1 MRRNTL
7 ILAAGKSTR
16 MKSRKSKV
24 LHEILGKSSLAYV
37 VELAHE
43 IESDEIFVIVS
54 PQEENIQ
61 LLFGEEL
68 NYVTQQHQLGTGDA
82 VASAAPFLE
91 DGTTLVLYGDVPCLR
106 AESLQELFDFHESQG
121 NDLSILSVDTEDPT
135 GYGRIVRDALGVVA
149 IVEHRDA
156 TPEQLSIREINSGI
170 LLMDTK
176 LLKTYISE
184 LTPSNVQ
191 GELYLTDLVEIFR
204 SAGYKVDA
212 YRMEDEEEIV
222 GINTRCQLAQATRVL
237 QERINNY
244 WMENGVTL
252 ISPESI
258 FIEDGVEIEQDVVIW
273 PGTYL
278 KGDTHISADC
288 EIGPEVTL
296 ESTFVGTGTRVL
308 RSSITQAEIGDNT
321 QVGPYTYIRP
331 NSFIGDNCRIGDFVE
346 IKNSV
351 IGSGTK
357 VSHLTYVGDADLGED
372 INIGCGVVF
381 VNYDGKVKQ
390 RSIVEDG
397 AFIGCNTNII
407 APLRVEKGAYV
418 AAGTTLTEDVP
429 KDSLAIGRSK
439 VTIKSDWKAKKE
451 E

>member
-1 MRRNTL
+1 MKRNTL

-16 MKSRKSKV
+16 MKSKKSKV

-37 VELAHE
+37 VDLAHD
-43 IESDEIFVIVS
+43 IDSDEIFVIVS

-68 NYVTQQHQLGTGDA
+68 NYVTQLQQLGTGDA

-106 AESLQELFDFHESQG
+106 QESLLDLFDFHEEQG
-121 NDLSILSVDTEDPT
+121 NDLSILSVEMNDPT
-135 GYGRIVRDALGVVA
+135 GYGRIVRDALGVMA

-156 TPEQLSIREINSGI
+156 SEEQCEIREINSGI
-170 LLMDTK
+170 LLMNTE
-176 LLKTYISE
+176 LLKMYITE

-204 SAGYKVDA
+204 RAGHKVDA
-212 YRMEDEEEIV
+212 MRIDEEEQIV
-222 GINTRCQLAQATRVL
+222 GINTRRQLAEATRIMQQRV
-237 QERINNY
+237 NTY

-252 ISPESI
+252 INPDTI
-258 FIEDGVEIEQDVVIW
+258 FIEESVEIEPDVVIW
-273 PGTYL
+273 PGTFL
-278 KGDTHISADC
+278 KGETHISMDC

-296 ESTFVGTGTRVL
+296 DSTFVGVGTRIL
-308 RSSITQAEIGDNT
+308 RSTVMQAEIGDNT

-331 NSFIGDNCRIGDFVE
+331 NSVIGDNCRIGDFVE
-346 IKNSV
+346 IKNST

-372 INIGCGVVF
+372 INVGCGVVF
-381 VNYDGKVKQ
+381 VNYDGKLKQ
-390 RSIVEDG
+390 RSVIEDG
-397 AFIGCNTNII
+397 VFLGCNTNIV
-407 APLRVEKGAYV
+407 APLKVETGAYV

-429 KDSLAIGRSK
+429 KDSLAIGRSR
-439 VTIKSDWKAKKE
+439 VTIKTNWRNKQGE
-451 E
+451 